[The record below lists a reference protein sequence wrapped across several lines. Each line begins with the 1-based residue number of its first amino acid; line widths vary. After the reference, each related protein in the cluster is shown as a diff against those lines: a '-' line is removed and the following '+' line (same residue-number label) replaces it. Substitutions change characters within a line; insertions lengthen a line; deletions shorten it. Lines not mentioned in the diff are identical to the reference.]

1 MALGWRPIDPSSNR
15 RLTTEQPRAKL
26 TRLLPPVCQWFFGL
40 FGHTP
45 NATNQQFTVLS
56 VETAGQ
62 ESLETVSNSLA
73 DTVLIKTGSGN
84 GDLES
89 SQWRIGWPGET
100 GMVSVVARY
109 LSFLT
114 EIFGAGVAEAEKA
127 QNVG

>member
-1 MALGWRPIDPSSNR
+1 M
-15 RLTTEQPRAKL
+15 
-26 TRLLPPVCQWFFGL
+26 
-40 FGHTP
+40 P
-45 NATNQQFTVLS
+45 NLTNQRFTVLS
-56 VETAGQ
+56 IESAGQQPVETI
-62 ESLETVSNSLA
+62 SNSLA

-89 SQWRIGWPGET
+89 SQRRIGRPGAT
-100 GMVSVVARY
+100 GAVSVVARD

>member
-1 MALGWRPIDPSSNR
+1 M
-15 RLTTEQPRAKL
+15 
-26 TRLLPPVCQWFFGL
+26 
-40 FGHTP
+40 P
-45 NATNQQFTVLS
+45 NSMNQRFTVLS
-56 VETAGQ
+56 IEADRQ

-84 GDLES
+84 GELES
-89 SQWRIGWPGET
+89 SQRRIGWPGET

-127 QNVG
+127 QKRWVETKNAGRRSLVVRR

>member
-1 MALGWRPIDPSSNR
+1 M
-15 RLTTEQPRAKL
+15 
-26 TRLLPPVCQWFFGL
+26 
-40 FGHTP
+40 
-45 NATNQQFTVLS
+45 NQHFTVLS
-56 VETAGQ
+56 IETTGQ
-62 ESLETVSNSLA
+62 ESFETVSNSVA

-89 SQWRIGWPGET
+89 SQRRIGRAEAT
-100 GMVSVVARY
+100 GAVSVVARD

>member
-1 MALGWRPIDPSSNR
+1 MLI
-15 RLTTEQPRAKL
+15 
-26 TRLLPPVCQWFFGL
+26 
-40 FGHTP
+40 
-45 NATNQQFTVLS
+45 
-56 VETAGQ
+56 VETTGQ

-73 DTVLIKTGSGN
+73 DTVLIKTRSGN

-89 SQWRIGWPGET
+89 SQWRIGRPGET

-114 EIFGAGVAEAEKA
+114 EIFGAGVVDAEKA